1 MGKLLKKG
9 GLKKGMV
16 ELVIRVWG
24 GFVYVFNVIT
34 NVFMFKLFF
43 IILLLILFLVYKA
56 FDFGI
61 KKV

>member
-1 MGKLLKKG
+1 
-9 GLKKGMV
+9 MV